1 LKDANVRAAPV
12 TSLDGLVDPQK
23 DGETDS
29 RTAQPAISII
39 VPHYNDLEN
48 LRECLKYLETQ
59 TMERSQ
65 YEIIVSDNN
74 SACGLLAVRDA
85 CEGVARVVSAPKQ
98 GAGEAR
104 NAGAAVALSELLAFT
119 DSDCRPARDWLKRGV
134 EALQDADVV
143 GGRMVVG
150 VEDRSRLTAAEA
162 YELVFA
168 FNNRRYAEKQ
178 GYSVTANM
186 FTRLDVFG
194 KVGPFRVGVSEDL
207 DWGRRAT
214 ALGFRTKYA
223 ADAVVT
229 HPARRQWPDLI
240 RKWRRLTSESYALTC
255 EQSYGRIMWF
265 LRSWLILLSTFVHLP
280 AVLRSNELHSFK
292 QRALATY
299 GLIRLRT
306 WRFVE
311 CNRQLLNIKGS

>member
-1 LKDANVRAAPV
+1 VASRNGP
-12 TSLDGLVDPQK
+12 VDPQK
-23 DGETDS
+23 DGETGS
-29 RTAQPAISII
+29 RTAKPVVSII
-39 VPHYNDLEN
+39 VPHYNDLQN
-48 LRECLKYLETQ
+48 LRECLKYLAAQ
-59 TMERSQ
+59 TIAPCQ
-65 YEIIVSDNN
+65 YEIVVADNN

-85 CEGVARVVSAPKQ
+85 CEGIARVVPAPKQ

-104 NAGAAVALSELLAFT
+104 NAGAAVALGELLAFT
-119 DSDCRPARDWLKRGV
+119 DSDCRPERDWLKRGV
-134 EALQDADVV
+134 EALRNADVV
-143 GGRMVVG
+143 GGRMVLG
-150 VEDRSRLTAAEA
+150 VEDRSRLTPAEA

-168 FNNRRYAEKQ
+168 FNNKRYMETQ

-186 FTRLDVFG
+186 FTRRDVFG
-194 KVGPFRVGVSEDL
+194 KVGPFRVGVSEDR

-255 EQSYGRIMWF
+255 EQSYGRLRWF
-265 LRSWLILLSTFVHLP
+265 FRSWLILLSTFVHFP
-280 AVLRSNELHSFK
+280 AVLRCNELYSFN

-311 CNRQLLNIKGS
+311 CNRQLLSVKGR

>member
-1 LKDANVRAAPV
+1 VASPNGPV
-12 TSLDGLVDPQK
+12 DLQK
-23 DGETDS
+23 DGETGS
-29 RTAQPAISII
+29 RTDKPAVSII

-48 LRECLKYLETQ
+48 LRECLKYLEAQ
-59 TMERSQ
+59 TIAPCR

-85 CEGVARVVSAPKQ
+85 CEGIARVVSAPKQ

-104 NAGAAVALSELLAFT
+104 NVGAAVALGERLAFT
-119 DSDCRPARDWLKRGV
+119 DSDCRPARDWLERGV

-143 GGRMVVG
+143 GGRMVVD
-150 VEDRSRLTAAEA
+150 VEDRSRLTPAEA

-168 FNNRRYAEKQ
+168 FNNRRYVEKQ

-186 FTRLDVFG
+186 FIWRDVFG

-229 HPARRQWPDLI
+229 HPARKQWPDLI
-240 RKWRRLTSESYALTC
+240 RKWRRLTSESYALTS
-255 EQSYGRIMWF
+255 EQSYGRLMWF
-265 LRSWLILLSTFVHLP
+265 FRSWLILLSTFVHFP
-280 AVLRSNELHSFK
+280 TILRSHELNSFN

-306 WRFVE
+306 WRFLE
-311 CNRQLLNIKGS
+311 CNRQLLYVKDR

>member
-1 LKDANVRAAPV
+1 VASPNGPV
-12 TSLDGLVDPQK
+12 YPQK
-23 DGETDS
+23 NDETGS
-29 RTAQPAISII
+29 RTAKPTVSII

-48 LRECLKYLETQ
+48 LHECLKYLEAQ
-59 TMERSQ
+59 TMARSQ

-74 SACGLLAVRDA
+74 SACGLLAVRAA
-85 CEGVARVVSAPKQ
+85 CEGIARVVSAPKQ

-168 FNNRRYAEKQ
+168 FNNRRYVEKQ

-186 FTRLDVFG
+186 FTRRDVFG

-207 DWGRRAT
+207 DWGRRAS

-223 ADAVVT
+223 ADAIVT

-240 RKWRRLTSESYALTC
+240 RKWRRLTSESYALTR
-255 EQSYGRIMWF
+255 EQSYGRLRWF
-265 LRSWLILLSTFVHLP
+265 FRSWLILLSTFVHFP
-280 AVLRSNELHSFK
+280 AALRCNELNSFN

-311 CNRQLLNIKGS
+311 CNRRLLNTKGR

>member
-1 LKDANVRAAPV
+1 VASPNGP
-12 TSLDGLVDPQK
+12 VDPQK
-23 DGETDS
+23 NDETGS
-29 RTAQPAISII
+29 RTAKPSVSII

-48 LRECLKYLETQ
+48 LRECLKSLDAQ
-59 TMERSQ
+59 TMARSQ

-74 SACGLLAVRDA
+74 SACGLLEVRDA
-85 CEGVARVVSAPKQ
+85 CAGIARVVSAPKQ

-104 NAGAAVALSELLAFT
+104 NAGAAVALGELLAFT
-119 DSDCRPARDWLKRGV
+119 DSDCRPGRDWLKRGV

-143 GGRMVVG
+143 GGQMVVG
-150 VEDRSRLTAAEA
+150 VEDRRRLTAAEA

-168 FNNRRYAEKQ
+168 FNNRRYVEKQ

-186 FTRLDVFG
+186 FTRREVFG
-194 KVGPFRVGVSEDL
+194 KVGPFRAGVSEDL

-240 RKWRRLTSESYALTC
+240 RKWRRLTSESYALARA
-255 EQSYGRIMWF
+255 QSYGRIRWF
-265 LRSWLILLSTFVHLP
+265 LRSWLILLSTFVHFF
-280 AVLRSNELHSFK
+280 AVLRCDELNSLN

-311 CNRQLLNIKGS
+311 CNRQLLDVKGR

>member
-1 LKDANVRAAPV
+1 MAP
-12 TSLDGLVDPQK
+12 S
-23 DGETDS
+23 
-29 RTAQPAISII
+29 
-39 VPHYNDLEN
+39 H
-48 LRECLKYLETQ
+48 
-59 TMERSQ
+59 

-74 SACGLLAVRDA
+74 SACGLEAVQ
-85 CEGVARVVSAPKQ
+85 GVCDGIARLVSAAKQ

-104 NAGAAVALSELLAFT
+104 NAGAAVALGELLAFT

-134 EALQDADVV
+134 EGLQSADVV

-150 VEDRSRLTAAEA
+150 VEDRSHLIPAEA

-168 FNNRRYAEKQ
+168 FNNKYYVEKH

-186 FTRLDVFG
+186 FTRQDVFD
-194 KVGPFRVGVSEDL
+194 KIGPFRVGVSEDL

-214 ALGFRTKYA
+214 GLGFGIKYG

-229 HPARRQWPDLI
+229 HPARKQWRDLI
-240 RKWRRLTSESYALTC
+240 RKWRRLTRESYALAR
-255 EQSYGRIMWF
+255 EQSFGRLRWF
-265 LRSWLILLSTFVHLP
+265 ARSWLILLSPFVHFA
-280 AVLRSNELHSFK
+280 AVLRCQELRSLD
-292 QRALATY
+292 QRALAIS

-311 CNRQLLNIKGS
+311 CNRQLVNFTGR